1 MRVGAQDLS
10 ATNPLPA
17 KITQAAQVL
26 SLSPEEARR
35 SHPVDLTGVITCFD
49 QRAQLCFVQD
59 RSAGIFVYDTNLALR
74 VRTGDLVELRGVTA
88 PGRYS
93 PIVNLGELK
102 VIGKGELPNPRR
114 VSIEELVSG
123 RLDCQWVEVKGTI
136 HRASE
141 NWGHLL
147 VELANGSSRL
157 KVRVLQYVKGVE
169 NQFIDAKVRVRG
181 VVGSL
186 FNAKGQLTGFHLL
199 VPSLAQV
206 VVEDPPVSDPFS
218 SPVRSIRSL
227 MAYSYQ
233 QPSDRRV
240 RVQGTVTLQWLGKAL
255 YIKDESGGV
264 KVRTE
269 QATPVKVGDT
279 VDVIGFPS
287 AGGYTPLLEDSEFKV
302 IGSKPPPPPVS
313 IAVTQ
318 ALSGQFDN
326 ELVQLEARLL
336 ESDETLSDQKVLVLE
351 ADKRVFRARL
361 QSSALD
367 GKKLSLLNGSLLKI
381 TGVCSVQV
389 DESLA
394 PIGFTLQMRSPE
406 DIAVLQRPSWWRLTR
421 LIWVLGFCGGGVMA
435 GLIWMVMLR
444 RRVQQQTETIRRR
457 ETALEE
463 RYRDLFENANDILYT
478 HDLAGQLTSINKAA
492 EQLLGYN
499 HAEMLRMNIA
509 DVLAPEYRQ
518 VVNEQLHRKLTAGA
532 PRTNYDVEVLAKDG
546 RRLVLEVNTRLQFE
560 EGQLLG
566 IQGMARDI
574 TARKHAEAA
583 LKESERQLRKSIE
596 EREQIGRDLHDGIIQ
611 SIYAVGLN
619 LDDCR
624 RLMKKEPA
632 EVETRLQKVLA
643 DLNAVIR
650 DVRSFILGLESDLL
664 KGQEFKTALKSLV
677 LTLGEPHCSRFILQ
691 IDSSSSGSL
700 IPKQATNLL
709 HVAREAIS
717 NSVRHANAPKTIL
730 SLQMHNEH
738 IRFEVQDDGK
748 GFNSDSTEPHGYGLR
763 NMAAR
768 AQELGAGFSVISE
781 IGKGTRI
788 VLDIPLK
795 SGHQTVLT

>member
-1 MRVGAQDLS
+1 M
-10 ATNPLPA
+10 
-17 KITQAAQVL
+17 
-26 SLSPEEARR
+26 
-35 SHPVDLTGVITCFD
+35 
-49 QRAQLCFVQD
+49 
-59 RSAGIFVYDTNLALR
+59 
-74 VRTGDLVELRGVTA
+74 
-88 PGRYS
+88 
-93 PIVNLGELK
+93 
-102 VIGKGELPNPRR
+102 
-114 VSIEELVSG
+114 
-123 RLDCQWVEVKGTI
+123 
-136 HRASE
+136 
-141 NWGHLL
+141 
-147 VELANGSSRL
+147 
-157 KVRVLQYVKGVE
+157 
-169 NQFIDAKVRVRG
+169 
-181 VVGSL
+181 
-186 FNAKGQLTGFHLL
+186 
-199 VPSLAQV
+199 
-206 VVEDPPVSDPFS
+206 
-218 SPVRSIRSL
+218 
-227 MAYSYQ
+227 
-233 QPSDRRV
+233 
-240 RVQGTVTLQWLGKAL
+240 
-255 YIKDESGGV
+255 
-264 KVRTE
+264 
-269 QATPVKVGDT
+269 
-279 VDVIGFPS
+279 
-287 AGGYTPLLEDSEFKV
+287 
-302 IGSKPPPPPVS
+302 S

-351 ADKRVFRARL
+351 ADKRVFRLRL

-619 LDDCR
+619 LDDCLAVDEKGTCRSRNPPAKGPGRFER
-624 RLMKKEPA
+624 RYPRRA
-632 EVETRLQKVLA
+632 QFHTRVGIGPSQRTGIQNRPEIPGFDFGGSIA
-643 DLNAVIR
+643 P
-650 DVRSFILGLESDLL
+650 G
-664 KGQEFKTALKSLV
+664 
-677 LTLGEPHCSRFILQ
+677 
-691 IDSSSSGSL
+691 SSCRL
-700 IPKQATNLL
+700 IPQA
-709 HVAREAIS
+709 AEA
-717 NSVRHANAPKTIL
+717 
-730 SLQMHNEH
+730 
-738 IRFEVQDDGK
+738 
-748 GFNSDSTEPHGYGLR
+748 
-763 NMAAR
+763 
-768 AQELGAGFSVISE
+768 
-781 IGKGTRI
+781 
-788 VLDIPLK
+788 
-795 SGHQTVLT
+795 